1 MSNNWNVDDVNWT
14 PPKNVKKGSKATS
27 DTTFN
32 DDDFGGIDNS
42 DPDNI
47 SIPDSQEKIESSESI
62 QSVDEDHQS
71 ESLLKEIE
79 DFGISNLDYIVKGK
93 SKEKNKKRKKE
104 KNHELEVDLIFS
116 NEDEVLTEKPN
127 SADLGLDSLFLNSES
142 NSEDELPAQLN
153 STNMQNEVLPEN
165 IEITT
170 HLSSLENAFIESNN
184 PQEIVKPKVTTDKIL
199 PDNSHSASIDSLF
212 SNLDEPENFSND
224 SANDL
229 GNMFTQEKIGG
240 NFAEDRSSK
249 FTSWDIDRKAH
260 EFARLWPTVELL
272 TRASQSDIEIQKIV
286 PEMLLT
292 RDLLID
298 SLQKK
303 QLQDLLRFKI
313 GAAGISIPNPD
324 DSTPILDI
332 AYDEMLGISVLGDLW
347 RDNDITEIMVDR
359 WDRITVERNG
369 KLEITPI
376 TFRNQQHAESVARNL
391 ALRISDRALSSSIP
405 LVTAE
410 LPDARITFA
419 FGSVVKGRISITLRK
434 FRALL
439 NLDELMKRK
448 SLNEE
453 MVKFLKDA
461 VASRAGILVSG
472 GTGTGKTT
480 IINLLS
486 TFIPTNE
493 RVITIEDAFELN
505 IAAEHVVS
513 LQTKEA
519 SSRDDQ
525 INVTLADLMRNTLR
539 MRPDR
544 IIVGEIREGEGA
556 SVMLAAANTGHD
568 GTMTTIHASSAEL
581 ALNERL
587 VDLVRDV
594 RNSSD
599 EAIKRTIISAFEVVV
614 QVSRGRKGQR
624 YLSEI
629 AIVDSLSMQ
638 NGNIK
643 PTSLFIGEE
652 QLDGTIQHRKV
663 GKIEPGSN
671 LQLKLA
677 LAGIPEDRW

>member
-1 MSNNWNVDDVNWT
+1 MSNEWNVDDVNWT
-14 PPKNVKKGSKATS
+14 PPKKVKKQANVSS
-27 DTTFN
+27 DATFN
-32 DDDFGGIDNS
+32 DEDFGGIDNS
-42 DPDNI
+42 DPDNNVN
-47 SIPDSQEKIESSESI
+47 PDAFEPVAKGSEGKLDDKSQSDDLI
-62 QSVDEDHQS
+62 
-71 ESLLKEIE
+71 KEIE

-93 SKEKNKKRKKE
+93 SKEKNKRRKKD
-104 KNHELEVDLIFS
+104 KITDLEVDEIFS
-116 NEDEVLTEKPN
+116 VANETPTKESISSEFD
-127 SADLGLDSLFLNSES
+127 LDSLFITSVATSEIENKTEVKAPIIEKEDNIGNHKITINQTNLNNSFSES
-142 NSEDELPAQLN
+142 NAS
-153 STNMQNEVLPEN
+153 NEIVEQVFTPEITLPED
-165 IEITT
+165 TQ
-170 HLSSLENAFIESNN
+170 A
-184 PQEIVKPKVTTDKIL
+184 V
-199 PDNSHSASIDSLF
+199 SIDSLF
-212 SNLDEPENFSND
+212 SSIDDAGAPLVNSES
-224 SANDL
+224 DL
-229 GNMFTQEKIGG
+229 GNMFSQDPTG
-240 NFAEDRSSK
+240 FSFVEDRNSK
-249 FTSWDIDRKAH
+249 FTSWDIERKAH

-286 PEMLLT
+286 PDMQLT
-292 RDLLID
+292 RDLIID

-359 WDRITVERNG
+359 WDRITVEKNG

-453 MVKFLKDA
+453 MVRFLKDA

-525 INVTLADLMRNTLR
+525 ISITLADLMRNTLR

-624 YLSEI
+624 FLSEI
-629 AIVDSLSMQ
+629 AIVDALSLQ

-643 PTSLFIGEE
+643 PTTLFIGEE

-671 LQLKLA
+671 LQLKMA

>member
-1 MSNNWNVDDVNWT
+1 MSNEWNVDDVNWT
-14 PPKNVKKGSKATS
+14 PPKKVKKQANVSS
-27 DTTFN
+27 DATFN

-42 DPDNI
+42 DPDNNVN
-47 SIPDSQEKIESSESI
+47 PDAFGPVAKGSEDKLDDNSQS
-62 QSVDEDHQS
+62 DD
-71 ESLLKEIE
+71 LLKEIE

-93 SKEKNKKRKKE
+93 SKEKNKRRKKD
-104 KNHELEVDLIFS
+104 KITDLEVDEIFS
-116 NEDEVLTEKPN
+116 GANETSTKESISSEFD
-127 SADLGLDSLFLNSES
+127 LDSLFITSVATSEIENQTEAKAPIIEKEDNIENHKLTISQTNFNNSFSES
-142 NSEDELPAQLN
+142 NAS
-153 STNMQNEVLPEN
+153 NEIIEQVFIPEITLPED
-165 IEITT
+165 TQ
-170 HLSSLENAFIESNN
+170 A
-184 PQEIVKPKVTTDKIL
+184 V
-199 PDNSHSASIDSLF
+199 SIDSLF
-212 SNLDEPENFSND
+212 SSIDDAGAVLDNSES
-224 SANDL
+224 DL
-229 GNMFTQEKIGG
+229 GNMFSQDPTG
-240 NFAEDRSSK
+240 FSFVEDRNSK
-249 FTSWDIDRKAH
+249 FTSWDIERKAH

-286 PEMLLT
+286 PDMQLT
-292 RDLLID
+292 RDLIID

-359 WDRITVERNG
+359 WDRITVEKNG

-453 MVKFLKDA
+453 MVRFLKDA

-525 INVTLADLMRNTLR
+525 ISITLADLMRNTLR

-624 YLSEI
+624 FLSEI
-629 AIVDSLSMQ
+629 AIVDALSLQ

-643 PTSLFIGEE
+643 PTALFIGEE
-652 QLDGTIQHRKV
+652 QIDGTIKHRKV

-671 LQLKLA
+671 LQLKMA

>member
-1 MSNNWNVDDVNWT
+1 M
-14 PPKNVKKGSKATS
+14 
-27 DTTFN
+27 
-32 DDDFGGIDNS
+32 
-42 DPDNI
+42 
-47 SIPDSQEKIESSESI
+47 
-62 QSVDEDHQS
+62 
-71 ESLLKEIE
+71 
-79 DFGISNLDYIVKGK
+79 
-93 SKEKNKKRKKE
+93 
-104 KNHELEVDLIFS
+104 
-116 NEDEVLTEKPN
+116 
-127 SADLGLDSLFLNSES
+127 
-142 NSEDELPAQLN
+142 
-153 STNMQNEVLPEN
+153 
-165 IEITT
+165 
-170 HLSSLENAFIESNN
+170 
-184 PQEIVKPKVTTDKIL
+184 
-199 PDNSHSASIDSLF
+199 
-212 SNLDEPENFSND
+212 
-224 SANDL
+224 
-229 GNMFTQEKIGG
+229 
-240 NFAEDRSSK
+240 
-249 FTSWDIDRKAH
+249 
-260 EFARLWPTVELL
+260 VELL

-286 PEMLLT
+286 PDMLLT
-292 RDLLID
+292 RDLIID
-298 SLQKK
+298 NLQKK

-359 WDRITVERNG
+359 WDRITIEKNG
-369 KLEITPI
+369 RLEITPI
-376 TFRNQQHAESVARNL
+376 TFRSQQHAESVARNL

-439 NLDELMKRK
+439 NLDDLLKRR
-448 SLNEE
+448 SLNQE
-453 MVKFLKDA
+453 MVAFLKDA

-486 TFIPTNE
+486 TFIPANE

-525 INVTLADLMRNTLR
+525 ISITLADLMRNTLR

-594 RNSSD
+594 RRSSD
-599 EAIKRTIISAFEVVV
+599 EAIKRTIISAFEIVV

-624 YLSEI
+624 FLSEI
-629 AIVDSLSMQ
+629 AVVDALSLID
-638 NGNIK
+638 GNIK
-643 PTSLFIGEE
+643 PTPIFIGEE
-652 QLDGTIQHRKV
+652 QTDGTVTHKKV
-663 GKIEPGSN
+663 GKVPTGSS
-671 LQLKLA
+671 LKLKMS
-677 LAGIPEDRW
+677 LADIPEDRW

>member
-1 MSNNWNVDDVNWT
+1 MSNNWSVDDVEWT
-14 PPKNVKKGSKATS
+14 PPTTS
-27 DTTFN
+27 SVESTDNSQASFS

-42 DPDNI
+42 E
-47 SIPDSQEKIESSESI
+47 PDSTQTQSPSEEPSSSI
-62 QSVDEDHQS
+62 INSANEDDV
-71 ESLLKEIE
+71 LKEIE
-79 DFGISNLDYIVKGK
+79 EFGDTSLDYIVRGK
-93 SKEKNKKRKKE
+93 SKTKSKKRSLRKPKDE
-104 KNHELEVDLIFS
+104 EIIEVSDLEVNNSEVISDNQDLTS
-116 NEDEVLTEKPN
+116 
-127 SADLGLDSLFLNSES
+127 LDSLFSTNEQISPVAELEIKSSEIASNLGGTLQEEKKPNIDTSINSEE
-142 NSEDELPAQLN
+142 NGNPKEADVNLEAIFPKDFD
-153 STNMQNEVLPEN
+153 QNV
-165 IEITT
+165 
-170 HLSSLENAFIESNN
+170 
-184 PQEIVKPKVTTDKIL
+184 
-199 PDNSHSASIDSLF
+199 SIDSLF
-212 SNLDEPENFSND
+212 SSND
-224 SANDL
+224 EDFTSQTPASSDL
-229 GNMFTQEKIGG
+229 GNIFINNNTASA
-240 NFAEDRSSK
+240 FAEDRSSK
-249 FTSWDIDRKAH
+249 FTSWDIERKAH
-260 EFARLWPTVELL
+260 EFNRLWPTVEIL

-286 PEMLLT
+286 PDMLLT
-292 RDLLID
+292 RDLIID

-359 WDRITVERNG
+359 WDRITIEKNG

-376 TFRNQQHAESVARNL
+376 TFRSQQHAESVARNL

-439 NLDELMKRK
+439 NLDELLKRK
-448 SLNEE
+448 SLNNE
-453 MVKFLKDA
+453 MVSFLKDA

-486 TFIPTNE
+486 TFIPVNE

-525 INVTLADLMRNTLR
+525 ISITLADLMRNTLR

-594 RNSSD
+594 RSSSD
-599 EAIKRTIISAFEVVV
+599 EAIKRTIISAFEIVV

-624 YLSEI
+624 FLSEI
-629 AIVDSLSMQ
+629 AVVDSTSLQ

-643 PTSLFIGEE
+643 PTAIFVGEE
-652 QLDGTIQHRKV
+652 QTDGTVTHRKV
-663 GKIEPGSN
+663 GKIPSGST
-671 LQLKLA
+671 LQLKMS
-677 LAGIPEDRW
+677 LAGVPEDRW

>member
-1 MSNNWNVDDVNWT
+1 MSNEWNVDDVNWT
-14 PPKNVKKGSKATS
+14 PPKKVKKQANVSS
-27 DTTFN
+27 DATFN

-42 DPDNI
+42 DPDNNVN
-47 SIPDSQEKIESSESI
+47 PDAFEPVAKGSEDKLDDKSQS
-62 QSVDEDHQS
+62 DD
-71 ESLLKEIE
+71 LLKEIE

-93 SKEKNKKRKKE
+93 SKEKNKRRKKD
-104 KNHELEVDLIFS
+104 KITDLEVDEIFS
-116 NEDEVLTEKPN
+116 GANETPTRESISSEFD
-127 SADLGLDSLFLNSES
+127 LDSLFITSVANSEIENQTEVKAPIIEKEDNIGNHKITINQTNFNNSFSES
-142 NSEDELPAQLN
+142 NAS
-153 STNMQNEVLPEN
+153 NEIVEQVFTPEITLPED
-165 IEITT
+165 TQ
-170 HLSSLENAFIESNN
+170 A
-184 PQEIVKPKVTTDKIL
+184 V
-199 PDNSHSASIDSLF
+199 SIDSLF
-212 SNLDEPENFSND
+212 SSIDDAGAVLVNSES
-224 SANDL
+224 DL
-229 GNMFTQEKIGG
+229 GNMFSQDQTV
-240 NFAEDRSSK
+240 FSFVEDRNSK
-249 FTSWDIDRKAH
+249 FTSWDIERKAH

-286 PEMLLT
+286 PDMQLT
-292 RDLLID
+292 RDLIID

-359 WDRITVERNG
+359 WDRITVEKNG

-453 MVKFLKDA
+453 MVRFLKDA

-525 INVTLADLMRNTLR
+525 ISITLADLMRNTLR

-624 YLSEI
+624 FLSEI
-629 AIVDSLSMQ
+629 AIVDALSLQ

-643 PTSLFIGEE
+643 PTTLFIGEE

-663 GKIEPGSN
+663 GKIDPGSN
-671 LQLKLA
+671 LQLKMA